1 MIRPSPRSRSTEQ
14 PRLLHGM
21 RLDPRN
27 SLPLHAQAE
36 QSLRTLLANPA
47 NGPGTL
53 LPDEVSL
60 ANAMGVSRNTLRA
73 AIVRLVS
80 EGKLERRAGVGTR
93 VLEPKV
99 HSGVGAWQS
108 FSREMESKGVKVETF
123 SVSARRLIAPTEVA
137 RRLHLDE
144 GTEVLCLDRIRGWDG
159 HPVVRF
165 RSYLHQRLKLK
176 AEDDFSQPLYEM
188 IRSRCGVIADHSE
201 DALTAIARTGGS
213 PAHSESAW
221 EPLCCKERVAC
232 TTHAAS
238 RSNIPSSITAATTSS
253 STSPCVRIDVPD
265 SLPYSCPPA
274 SSLSASSFSQR
285 A

>member
-201 DALTAIARTGGS
+201 DALTAIAADRRLARALRVRVGTPLLQRT
-213 PAHSESAW
+213 
-221 EPLCCKERVAC
+221 R
-232 TTHAAS
+232 
-238 RSNIPSSITAATTSS
+238 
-253 STSPCVRIDVPD
+253 CVYDTRRQPIE
-265 SLPYSCPPA
+265 YSVVHYRGDHFE
-274 SSLSASSFSQR
+274 LNLTLRQN
-285 A
+285 